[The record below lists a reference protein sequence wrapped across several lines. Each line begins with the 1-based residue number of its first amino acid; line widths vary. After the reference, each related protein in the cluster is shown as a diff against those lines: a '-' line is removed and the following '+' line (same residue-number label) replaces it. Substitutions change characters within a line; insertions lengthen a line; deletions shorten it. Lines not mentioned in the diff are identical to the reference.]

1 MSWVLVIPFDVVKT
15 VIQSQPDL
23 EQSSNMRTIMHRKV
37 DVRIHIN
44 HSNIKITIILADNL
58 QRYGWRIL
66 FRGSWMLLF
75 KSIPTNA
82 ATFLGMCVVVRV
94 LYALKTNTN
103 THTYFRI

>member
-44 HSNIKITIILADNL
+44 HSNIKITIILAGYL

-94 LYALKTNTN
+94 LYVLKTNTVI
-103 THTYFRI
+103 HTYFRI